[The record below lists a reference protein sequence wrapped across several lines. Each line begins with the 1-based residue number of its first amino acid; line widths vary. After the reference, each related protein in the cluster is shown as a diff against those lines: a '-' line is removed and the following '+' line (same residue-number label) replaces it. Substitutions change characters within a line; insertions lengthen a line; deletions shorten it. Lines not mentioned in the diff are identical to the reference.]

1 MHVIAGK
8 AECFY
13 EALQPEFKD
22 YIKNVIENAKAL
34 SDSLKSEGFRIVS
47 DGTDNHL
54 LMVDVKSS
62 LDITGK
68 EAETILD
75 SINITCNKN
84 MIPYDTLKPN
94 VTSGIRLGSA
104 AMTTRGLNKDDFK
117 EIGKII
123 SLALKNKDDENILNE
138 LKIRVKNITDKYP
151 LYKDVI

>member
-1 MHVIAGK
+1 M
-8 AECFY
+8 
-13 EALQPEFKD
+13 
-22 YIKNVIENAKAL
+22 
-34 SDSLKSEGFRIVS
+34 S